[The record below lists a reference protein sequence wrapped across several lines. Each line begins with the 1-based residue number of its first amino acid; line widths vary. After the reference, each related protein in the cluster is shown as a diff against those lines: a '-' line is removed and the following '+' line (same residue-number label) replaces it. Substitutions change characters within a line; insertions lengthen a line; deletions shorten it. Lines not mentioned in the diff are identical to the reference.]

1 MKLRLLMTRQRRAH
15 LLVQCT
21 FVCIGL
27 SVNFIFCNATFNAW
41 AQGPEV
47 DYSKFLHTS
56 SRHSSIACTSCHE
69 RTDNSATPRFPGHS
83 ACTTCHIGQ
92 FTTPAIPMCQICH
105 TETSGSRPP
114 LRSFPTDFKGT
125 FNVKFDHSQHMTG
138 AARPQTGC
146 NGCHSP
152 MSRNVAFTVPAELT
166 AHNGCY
172 SCHTPSSKSSSGK
185 EIGSCGVC
193 HDQKSFRRT
202 STAARAFRL
211 AFSHAD
217 HGTRERLACA
227 DCHRLTPGAPQTKQV
242 SAPSAAQHF
251 AGNSQSC
258 ATCHNGRR
266 TFGGDLGFKDCK
278 RCHSGTT
285 FRMGG

>member
-1 MKLRLLMTRQRRAH
+1 MKERLQVNSWRRAH
-15 LLVQCT
+15 VLVQCT
-21 FVCIGL
+21 IAFVCLG
-27 SVNFIFCNATFNAW
+27 VVFVYCQATFNVS

-47 DYSKFLHTS
+47 DYSRFLHTS
-56 SRHSSIACTSCHE
+56 SRHSSIACTACHE
-69 RTDNSATPRFPGHS
+69 RTDNSSTPRFPGHS

-92 FTTPAIPMCQICH
+92 FTTPAIPMCKICH
-105 TETSGSRPP
+105 VETSGSRPP
-114 LRSFPTDFKGT
+114 LRNFPTDFKET

-138 AARPQTGC
+138 SARPQNGC
-146 NGCHSP
+146 NGCHGP
-152 MSRNVAFTVPAELT
+152 MSRNVGFTIPAELT

-172 SCHTPSSKSSSGK
+172 SCHTPTSRSSNGK

-227 DCHRLTPGAPQTKQV
+227 DCHKLTAGAPQTKQV
-242 SAPSAAQHF
+242 SAPAAAQHF
-251 AGNSQSC
+251 AGTSQSC
-258 ATCHNGRR
+258 ATCHNGKK

-285 FRMGG
+285 FRMGL

>member
-1 MKLRLLMTRQRRAH
+1 MKLRLQMNCRHRAR
-15 LLVQCT
+15 LLVQVT
-21 FVCIGL
+21 LVYVCL
-27 SVNFIFCNATFNAW
+27 SVVFFCCNGAFNVS
-41 AQGPEV
+41 AQGPDV

-56 SRHSSIACTSCHE
+56 SRHTSIACTACHE
-69 RTDNSATPRFPGHS
+69 RTDNSSTPRFPGHN

-92 FTTPAIPMCQICH
+92 FTTPAIPMCKICH
-105 TETSGSRPP
+105 AETSGSRPP
-114 LRSFPTDFKGT
+114 LRNFPTDFKET
-125 FNVKFDHSQHMTG
+125 FNVKFDHSQHMSG
-138 AARPQTGC
+138 SARPQNGC

-152 MSRNVAFTVPAELT
+152 QSRNVAFTIPAELT

-172 SCHTPSSKSSSGK
+172 SCHTPTSKSSSGK

-227 DCHRLTPGAPQTKQV
+227 DCHKLLPGAPQTKQV
-242 SAPSAAQHF
+242 SAPTAAQHF
-251 AGNSQSC
+251 AANSQSC
-258 ATCHNGRR
+258 ATCHNGKR

-278 RCHSGTT
+278 RCHTGTT
-285 FRMGG
+285 FRMGL